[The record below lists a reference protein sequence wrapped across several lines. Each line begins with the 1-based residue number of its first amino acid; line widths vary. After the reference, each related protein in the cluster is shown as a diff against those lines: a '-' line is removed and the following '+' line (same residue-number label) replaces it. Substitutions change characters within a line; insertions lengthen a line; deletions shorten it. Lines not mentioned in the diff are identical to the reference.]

1 VSVLRLLNLS
11 ELSRLREIIQILVK
25 YGLGDVVSYLKL
37 DPLRAMGQ
45 RLLFQKVRLTE
56 PRPVRIR
63 KALEELGPTFSKL
76 GQILSARPDLLPPD
90 YIAELTK
97 LQDRVTPLPFEQVL
111 SILEEEWGEPFGKRL
126 LSIDPAPLGQATIA
140 QVHRGQLPDGTDVA
154 VKVRRPGI
162 VPTIESDLAILSV
175 MADLLEDNMENSRR
189 YRPREVVRE
198 FSRMLRLELD
208 FTHEA
213 RNIDR
218 AASHFREDPEIVVPR
233 HFPEHSTKR
242 VLVLEFLDGI
252 KIDQVDLYPRMGT
265 TPEIIAH
272 IGARAILKEV
282 FVFGFFQGDPHPG
295 NILVLPGSRIGILD
309 YGMFGTLSKGW
320 RTLLGDLLMA
330 LVENDT
336 DRVISVLRR
345 MGAIPEDCDCLL
357 LESELSRFLEEFIH
371 RPLSEIRV
379 DLLASELFSISRE
392 HALKLPPELV
402 LLLRAFVIMEGIGR
416 RLDPSFNMLEEAKP
430 FMVSQFFSRLGLEDL
445 LKNMKITSRSAL
457 RILSDLPK
465 SVERILDTAGSGRFR
480 IDFSLRHLEDLIR
493 EIDRTGNLLSL
504 SILVSSLVIGSA
516 LIFSASLSSHSSFK
530 TLGLVGFTGAG
541 ALGFF
546 LAIVILRSRRF

>member
-1 VSVLRLLNLS
+1 MKLS
-11 ELSRLREIIQILVK
+11 ELARLREIIRILVK

-37 DPLRAMGQ
+37 DPLKAVGQ
-45 RLLFQKVRLTE
+45 RLFFQKVRSSE

-90 YIAELTK
+90 YISELSR
-97 LQDRVTPLPFEQVL
+97 LQDQVAPLPFEKVL
-111 SILEEEWGEPFGKRL
+111 SILEEEWGEPVDKKL
-126 LSIDPAPLGQATIA
+126 LVLDPAPLGQATIA
-140 QVHRGQLPDGTDVA
+140 QVHRGQLPDGTQVA
-154 VKVRRPGI
+154 IKVQRPGI
-162 VPTIESDLAILSV
+162 LPMIESDLAILSV
-175 MADLLEDNMENSRR
+175 LAELLEDNLEKSRR

-218 AASHFREDPEIVVPR
+218 AAQHFREDPEIVIPR
-233 HFPEHSTKR
+233 HYPEFSTER

-252 KIDQVDLYPRMGT
+252 KIDQIDRYEEMGT
-265 TPEIIAH
+265 TPEVIAK
-272 IGARAILKEV
+272 IGARAILKQV

-309 YGMFGTLSKGW
+309 YGMFGTLSKAW

-336 DRVISVLRR
+336 ERVITVLRR
-345 MGAIPEDCDCLL
+345 MGAIQEDCDTLA

-379 DLLASELFSISRE
+379 DLLASELFAISRE
-392 HALKLPPELV
+392 YALKLPPELV

-430 FMVSQFFSRLGLEDL
+430 FMISRFFSRMGLEDIFQN
-445 LKNMKITSRSAL
+445 LKISSRSAL
-457 RILSDLPK
+457 RIFRDLPK
-465 SVERILDTAGSGRFR
+465 AVERILDTAGGGRFR
-480 IDFSLRHLEDLIR
+480 IDFSLRHLDDLIR

-530 TLGLVGFTGAG
+530 TLGLVGFSGAG

>member
-1 VSVLRLLNLS
+1 MSVLRLLNLS
-11 ELSRLREIIQILVK
+11 ELARLREIIRILVK

-37 DPLRAMGQ
+37 DPLKAVGQ
-45 RLLFQKVRLTE
+45 RLFFQKVRSSE

-90 YIAELTK
+90 YISELSR
-97 LQDRVTPLPFEQVL
+97 LQDQVAPLPFEKVL
-111 SILEEEWGEPFGKRL
+111 SILEEEWGEPVDKKL
-126 LSIDPAPLGQATIA
+126 LVLDPSPLGQATIA
-140 QVHRGQLPDGTDVA
+140 QVHRGQLPDGTQVA
-154 VKVRRPGI
+154 IKVQRPGI
-162 VPTIESDLAILSV
+162 LPMIESDLAILSV
-175 MADLLEDNMENSRR
+175 LAELLEDNLEKSRR

-218 AASHFREDPEIVVPR
+218 AAQHFQEDPEIVIPR
-233 HFPEHSTKR
+233 HYPEFSTER

-252 KIDQVDLYPRMGT
+252 KIDQIDRYEEMGT
-265 TPEIIAH
+265 TPEVIAK
-272 IGARAILKEV
+272 IGARAILKQV

-309 YGMFGTLSKGW
+309 YGMFGTLSKAW

-336 DRVISVLRR
+336 ERVITVLRR
-345 MGAIPEDCDCLL
+345 MGAIPEDCDTLA

-379 DLLASELFSISRE
+379 DLLASELFAISRE
-392 HALKLPPELV
+392 YALKLPPELV

-430 FMVSQFFSRLGLEDL
+430 FMISRFFSRMGLEDIFQN
-445 LKNMKITSRSAL
+445 LKISSRSAL
-457 RILSDLPK
+457 RIFRDLPK
-465 SVERILDTAGSGRFR
+465 AVERILDTAGGGRFR
-480 IDFSLRHLEDLIR
+480 IDFSLRHLDDLIR

-530 TLGLVGFTGAG
+530 TLGLVGFSGAG